1 MALLARTVAVAL
13 VMASFGCSAILAA
26 EPSAAVSPPAITSA
40 TTSSPDF
47 ESLRVKGLNIALPGP
62 QDTIDPD
69 FAGIRS
75 SLAALGIGYIGYSS
89 NNFFNNMLSVERTTF
104 GQQAYNGQKPT
115 FFTNNV
121 MQLTYDLSRYGIPDG
136 QIVVGGIYNFDTWAP
151 AGPNALSLATLS
163 YYQTFLNKRM
173 ELKLGYLANAVEF
186 WGPFLAGNL
195 AASIFG
201 PSAKIPVELGIN
213 AWAWATPAINIK
225 VNGPYGFY
233 NKLGIQRAS
242 NPDGP
247 SVEKIDNPTNLKW
260 STPNSGVLVIN
271 EFGYRTEAAPGQLA
285 TWVRAAPMFN
295 TSRYVDFAFG
305 GRSTGNYAGY
315 FLADQQIV
323 QFAPIAGQ
331 AARGVYAG
339 VTAMY
344 APPEFNRFSQYYE
357 LRLYGIGLL
366 PSRPRDMLSLVVS
379 RNVFSHYLVDAALQQ
394 GQLAH
399 DDSLSITA
407 SYIAPIAPGIRVG
420 IGLGYTDH
428 PTPVVYTPQTGSALN
443 ILANVIAFW

>member
-1 MALLARTVAVAL
+1 VLVARAIAVGLATV
-13 VMASFGCSAILAA
+13 SFNCSAILAA
-26 EPSAAVSPPAITSA
+26 EPAAVPLPAIASA
-40 TTSSPDF
+40 TTPSPDF
-47 ESLRVKGLNIALPGP
+47 DSLRVKGLNIALPGP

-75 SLAALGIGYIGYSS
+75 SLAGLGIGYIGYSN
-89 NNFFNNMLSVERTTF
+89 NNFYNNMLNGERTTF
-104 GQQAYNGQKPT
+104 GRQTYNGQKPT

-136 QIVVGGIYNFDTWAP
+136 QIVVGGVYNFDTWAP
-151 AGPNALSLATLS
+151 AGPNALSLATFS
-163 YYQTFLNKRM
+163 YYQTFLNKQI
-173 ELKLGYLANAVEF
+173 ELKFGYLANAVEF

-195 AASIFG
+195 ATGIFG
-201 PSAKIPVELGIN
+201 PSATIPVELGIS
-213 AWAWATPAINIK
+213 AYAWATPAINIK
-225 VNGPYGFY
+225 INGPDGFY
-233 NKLGIQRAS
+233 NKLGVQRAS
-242 NPDGP
+242 SPDGP
-247 SVEKIDNPTNLKW
+247 AVEKIDNPTGLNW

-271 EFGYRTEAAPGQLA
+271 EFGYRKEAAPGQLA

-295 TSRYVDFAFG
+295 NSQYINFALG

-323 QFAPIAGQ
+323 QLAPVAGQ

-339 VTAMY
+339 ITAMY
-344 APPEFNRFSQYYE
+344 APPELNRFSQYYE

-379 RNVFSHYLVDAALQQ
+379 QNVFSHYLVDIALQQ

-399 DDSLSITA
+399 DDSLSVTA
-407 SYIAPIAPGIRVG
+407 SYIASIAPGIRIG
-420 IGLGYTDH
+420 IGLGYTNH

-443 ILANVIAFW
+443 ILANIITFW

>member
-1 MALLARTVAVAL
+1 MLKAIALSICAALLFWAT
-13 VMASFGCSAILAA
+13 CHAA
-26 EPSAAVSPPAITSA
+26 EAADRAVSPPVISTP
-40 TTSSPDF
+40 SPDF

-62 QDTIDPD
+62 EDTIDPD

-75 SLAALGIGYIGYSS
+75 SLAALGIGYIGWS
-89 NNFFNNMLSVERTTF
+89 NNNFYNNLLPHEQNTF
-104 GQQAYNGQKPT
+104 GQQTYNGQKPT

-136 QIVVGGIYNFDTWAP
+136 QIVLAGVYNFDTWEP
-151 AGPNALSLATLS
+151 AGPNAESLATLS
-163 YYQTFLNKRM
+163 YYQTFLNKQV
-173 ELKLGYLANAVEF
+173 ELKLGYLSNVVEF

-201 PSAKIPVELGIN
+201 PSANIPVELGIN
-213 AWAWATPAINIK
+213 AYAWTTPGINIK
-225 VNGPYGFY
+225 LNGPGGFY
-233 NKLGIQRAS
+233 NKVGIQRAS

-247 SVEKIDNPTNLKW
+247 FAEKIANPSGLEW
-260 STPNSGVLVIN
+260 STPNSGVLVMN
-271 EFGYRTEAAPGQLA
+271 EVGYRKGAAPGQLA

-295 TSRYVDFAFG
+295 TSRYIDFAIG
-305 GRSTGNYAGY
+305 GRSTGNHGAY
-315 FLADQQIV
+315 FLADHQFV
-323 QFAPIAGQ
+323 QLAPKAGQ

-344 APPEFNRFSQYYE
+344 APPELNRFSQYYE

-366 PSRPRDMLSLVVS
+366 PSRPKDMLSLVFS
-379 RNVFSHYLVDAALQQ
+379 RNDFSHYLVDAALQQ

-399 DDSLSITA
+399 ADSLSITA
-407 SYIAPIAPGIRVG
+407 AYTGPIAPGIWAG

-443 ILANVIAFW
+443 ILANVITYW